1 MQVDGPAHGLEH
13 LPGPHRQALEAGV
26 VADQDTGVDPLT
38 RPGHHAN
45 DGNVPADPYRPQALL
60 DGAGAA
66 DLHDE
71 VRPDPAG
78 GLPHG
83 ARPLGRGPV
92 VDQVVG
98 AQQTGPLEL
107 VVRRGGN
114 QGPQARGV
122 GELQAEDRH
131 PARALQDHRIAG
143 LQAGVLEQAPPG
155 GEAGAG
161 QGRDLL
167 VGEEVGDLRDP
178 LLAEHLQLC
187 PGARDGTAQGTGQL
201 FHRRPARGPV
211 LEEQG
216 RDPVAGLDPRDA
228 LAHRLDH
235 AAAIGKGGD
244 APGHGPPP
252 AIDPAHHQQV
262 AVVQRN
268 GAHPHQDLAVARRR
282 RGPLHHLDPVD
293 APRLGNL
300 NCAHGC
306 APISKNLSGHSPPRA
321 T

>member
-13 LPGPHRQALEAGV
+13 LPGPHRQALQAGI
-26 VADQDTGVDPLT
+26 VADQDAGIDPLAGS
-38 RPGHHAN
+38 GHHADN
-45 DGNVPADPYRPQALL
+45 GDVPADPHGPQALL

-66 DLHDE
+66 NLHDE
-71 VRPDPAG
+71 VRTDPAG
-78 GLPHG
+78 GLAHG
-83 ARPLGRGPV
+83 ARPFRGRAV

-98 AQQTGPLEL
+98 AQQAGTLEL
-107 VVRRGGN
+107 LVRRRGDE
-114 QGPQARGV
+114 GPQARGV

-131 PARALQDHRIAG
+131 PTRALQDHRIAG

-167 VGEEVGDLRDP
+167 VSEEVGDLRDP

-228 LAHRLDH
+228 LAHRLD
-235 AAAIGKGGD
+235 
-244 APGHGPPP
+244 
-252 AIDPAHHQQV
+252 
-262 AVVQRN
+262 
-268 GAHPHQDLAVARRR
+268 
-282 RGPLHHLDPVD
+282 
-293 APRLGNL
+293 
-300 NCAHGC
+300 
-306 APISKNLSGHSPPRA
+306 
-321 T
+321 